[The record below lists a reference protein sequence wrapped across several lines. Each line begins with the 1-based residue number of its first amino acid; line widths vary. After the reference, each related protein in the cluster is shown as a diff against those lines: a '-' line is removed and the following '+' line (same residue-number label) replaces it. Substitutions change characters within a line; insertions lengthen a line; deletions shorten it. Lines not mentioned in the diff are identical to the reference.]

1 MNDTKLW
8 TRIFFFKIKEK
19 NYLFIKKLKHNS
31 LFLAKFTLR
40 QWSSQK
46 ENHGQRTIILIWN
59 ESPQDSKPQ
68 EAALINLFFLFI
80 YLQHLEAI
88 EFLKN
93 HTLLYIPI
101 ASCEPK
107 GQKTHWKL
115 INSARVTKMNTNE
128 RRVVVAVDESEE
140 SMHALSWCLNNLF
153 SPDTNN
159 TLVLLY
165 VKPPLPVHS
174 SFDAAGQNSH
184 FLRSICP
191 LQTLDLSMFYRCFIL
206 LDIICSWVM
215 MTSHSTKHPSSR
227 RIYILKWCHQG
238 RREIR

>member
-1 MNDTKLW
+1 MVITKRKPRTTDNNL
-8 TRIFFFKIKEK
+8 
-19 NYLFIKKLKHNS
+19 NLKWKPTE
-31 LFLAKFTLR
+31 LKTT
-40 QWSSQK
+40 WSSPYKSLLFVHLSTTSWGHRNRISQEPYIIIYTYSKLRAKRQK
-46 ENHGQRTIILIWN
+46 K
-59 ESPQDSKPQ
+59 S
-68 EAALINLFFLFI
+68 
-80 YLQHLEAI
+80 I
-88 EFLKN
+88 E
-93 HTLLYIPI
+93 
-101 ASCEPK
+101 
-107 GQKTHWKL
+107 KL
-115 INSARVTKMNTNE
+115 INSARVPKMNTNE

-191 LQTLDLSMFYRCFIL
+191 LQTLDLSMFYCCFIL
-206 LDIICSWVM
+206 LDIICSRVLT
-215 MTSHSTKHPSSR
+215 TSHSTKDPSSR